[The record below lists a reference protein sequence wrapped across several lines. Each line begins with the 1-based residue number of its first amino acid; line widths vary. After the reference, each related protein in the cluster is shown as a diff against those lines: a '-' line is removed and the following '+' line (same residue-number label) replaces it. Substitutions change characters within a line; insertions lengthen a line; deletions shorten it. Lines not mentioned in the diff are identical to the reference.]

1 MKNVKLDRFGKAFV
15 NSIYGIG
22 APLAAGSLLLTPQ
35 EQAKFEASF
44 DFDDVT
50 DSYVIAYPFAVIKI
64 NNHTFGVFVAP
75 TGEIPCK
82 FIHNINFTTAGSV
95 EHCCEWINDQLSK
108 ASVKIF
114 EQKNIAEIS
123 LTCSERPVAVEYE
136 ETYSLLSTIQNETYI
151 YFVNIL
157 GYKVRFESPL
167 TISTPELINTA
178 INQFNSEDEQTR
190 AKYLTDVLT
199 NELSEFKVEVETAH
213 GHATYMVMV
222 DRFNF
227 KLGKPLEYKDYL
239 YAYHFRLD

>member
-22 APLAAGSLLLTPQ
+22 APQAAGSLLLTPQ

-50 DSYVIAYPFAVIKI
+50 ESGVIVYPFAVIKI
-64 NNHTFGVFVAP
+64 NINTFGVFIAP

-82 FIHNINFTTAGSV
+82 FIHNIQFATAGSV
-95 EHCCEWINDQLSK
+95 EHCCEWVNDQLSK

-123 LTCSERPVAVEYE
+123 LTCSERPVPVEYE
-136 ETYSLLSTIQNETYI
+136 ETYSILSTIQNETYI

-178 INQFNSEDEQTR
+178 INTFNSEDGQTR
-190 AKYLTDVLT
+190 AKYLSDVLT
-199 NELSEFKVEVETAH
+199 NGLNDFKIQVETAH
-213 GHATYMVMV
+213 GHATYMTMV
-222 DRFNF
+222 DRYNF
-227 KLGKPLEYKDYL
+227 KLSKPLEYNEYL
-239 YAYHFRLD
+239 YTYHFRLD

>member
-1 MKNVKLDRFGKAFV
+1 MKNVKLDRCAKAII
-15 NSIYGIG
+15 NTIYGVG
-22 APLAAGSLLLTPQ
+22 APQAAGSLLLTPQ

-50 DSYVIAYPFAVIKI
+50 ETSVIAYPFAVIKI
-64 NNHTFGVFVAP
+64 NIHTFGVFVAP

-82 FIHNINFTTAGSV
+82 FIHNIHFVTAGSV

-114 EQKNIAEIS
+114 EQKNIAEIN
-123 LTCSERPVAVEYE
+123 LTCSESPVAVEYE

-151 YFVNIL
+151 YFINIL

-178 INQFNSEDEQTR
+178 INQFNSEDVKTR
-190 AKYLTDVLT
+190 AKYLSDVLT
-199 NELSEFKVEVETAH
+199 NGLSEFKVEVETAH

-222 DRFNF
+222 DSYNF
-227 KLGKPLEYKDYL
+227 KLGKPLEYKEYL

>member
-22 APLAAGSLLLTPQ
+22 APQAAGSLLLTPQ

-44 DFDDVT
+44 NFDDVT
-50 DSYVIAYPFAVIKI
+50 DSYVIVYPFAVIKI
-64 NNHTFGVFVAP
+64 NINTFGVFVAP

-82 FIHNINFTTAGSV
+82 FIHNIQFVTAGSV
-95 EHCCEWINDQLSK
+95 EHCCEWIKDQLSK

-123 LTCSERPVAVEYE
+123 LPCSERPVATEYE

-151 YFVNIL
+151 YFINLL

-178 INQFNSEDEQTR
+178 INNFNSEDEQTR
-190 AKYLTDVLT
+190 AKYLADVLT
-199 NELSEFKVEVETAH
+199 NGIDDVKVQVETAH
-213 GHATYMVMV
+213 GYATYMTMV
-222 DRFNF
+222 DRYNF
-227 KLGKPLEYKDYL
+227 RLSRPLEYRDYL
-239 YAYHFRLD
+239 YTYHFRLD